1 METNDAPVT
10 KAPGPTSTAT
20 DPLRGLAWL
29 LVMQVC
35 GEVIARGLGLQ
46 IPGPVIGMALLFGT
60 LLLRG
65 GPGDEL
71 RQTAGTLLQHL
82 SLLFIPAGTGIVM
95 YGELI
100 AAEWLPLTA
109 ALLGSTVLA
118 ISITMLVLKALSK
131 RTKGE
136 QGTQP

>member
-1 METNDAPVT
+1 MISAIT
-10 KAPGPTSTAT
+10 
-20 DPLRGLAWL
+20 LLLAFQL
-29 LVMQVC
+29 A

-65 GPGDEL
+65 GPSENL

-82 SLLFIPAGTGIVM
+82 SLLFIPAGTGIVL

-100 AAEWLPLTA
+100 AAEWLPLAA
-109 ALLGSTVLA
+109 ALLGSTMLA
-118 ISITMLVLKALSK
+118 ISVTMLVLKALSK
-131 RTKGE
+131 RPKGE
-136 QGTQP
+136 QGTPP

>member
-1 METNDAPVT
+1 
-10 KAPGPTSTAT
+10 
-20 DPLRGLAWL
+20 
-29 LVMQVC
+29 
-35 GEVIARGLGLQ
+35 
-46 IPGPVIGMALLFGT
+46 
-60 LLLRG
+60 
-65 GPGDEL
+65 
-71 RQTAGTLLQHL
+71 
-82 SLLFIPAGTGIVM
+82 M

>member
-1 METNDAPVT
+1 M
-10 KAPGPTSTAT
+10 
-20 DPLRGLAWL
+20 
-29 LVMQVC
+29 
-35 GEVIARGLGLQ
+35 
-46 IPGPVIGMALLFGT
+46 
-60 LLLRG
+60 RG

-109 ALLGSTVLA
+109 ALLGSTFLA
-118 ISITMLVLKALSK
+118 ISVTMLVLKALSK

>member
-1 METNDAPVT
+1 MISAIT
-10 KAPGPTSTAT
+10 
-20 DPLRGLAWL
+20 LLLAFQL
-29 LVMQVC
+29 A

-46 IPGPVIGMALLFGT
+46 VPGPVIGMVLLLGA

-65 GPGDEL
+65 GPGESL

-95 YGELI
+95 YGKLI
-100 AAEWLPLTA
+100 AAEWLPLAA
-109 ALLGSTVLA
+109 ALLGSTLLA
-118 ISITMLVLKALSK
+118 ISVTMLVLKALSK
-131 RTKGE
+131 RPKVE